1 MSFNFI
7 SLMESLFESAALKI
21 YHKSNL
27 IHIIFHIQKI
37 SNDDIFQ
44 MYFLG

>member
-27 IHIIFHIQKI
+27 IHITFHIQKI

-44 MYFLG
+44 LNFLG